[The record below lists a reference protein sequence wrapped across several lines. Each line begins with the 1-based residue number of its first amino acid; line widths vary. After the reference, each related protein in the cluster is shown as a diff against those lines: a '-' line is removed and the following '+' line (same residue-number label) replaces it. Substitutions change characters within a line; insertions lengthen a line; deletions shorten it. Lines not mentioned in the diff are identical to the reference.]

1 MAAVID
7 ATEVSRLQ
15 SYLQDKF
22 GHNGIALKI
31 REKATDSVEV
41 ILNGEFIGLIY
52 KDDEDGEISYDFNMA
67 ILEIDLPGSAS

>member
-7 ATEVSRLQ
+7 PIEVPRLQ
-15 SYLQDKF
+15 AYLQKTF

-41 ILNGEFIGLIY
+41 IMNGEFIGIIY
-52 KDDEDGEISYDFNMA
+52 KDDEDGDISYDFNMA
-67 ILEIDLPGSAS
+67 ILNEDL